1 MQDPV
6 LVLRSHGSRRYHC
19 GDGITLLEDAHRS
32 VVTIADLPV
41 IATDSEK
48 LEAMRAL
55 QTIAQKFIPPA

>member
-1 MQDPV
+1 VDHV
-6 LVLRSHGSRRYHC
+6 DITVATALRF
-19 GDGITLLEDAHRS
+19 IEDAHRS

-41 IATDSEK
+41 IAADSEK